1 MVFVPTEDAV
11 RDAIS
16 GAVRV
21 LSLSLGDC
29 SACREKYTHTHTHTD
44 KHKLNIPLPHSL
56 KLMHWL
62 WMLHKLTVP
71 VSAEIQCCSFHHA
84 VHCKSF

>member
-11 RDAIS
+11 SDAVT
-16 GAVRV
+16 GAIRV
-21 LSLSLGDC
+21 LSLSLGDR
-29 SACREKYTHTHTHTD
+29 SACGEKKNT
-44 KHKLNIPLPHSL
+44 KKLNTLLPHSL

-62 WMLHKLTVP
+62 SMLHKLTVP

-84 VHCKSF
+84 VH